1 MGPISIWHGKKLSS
15 YKTNPPASQEL
26 ALPDVGLDGEL
37 LLLLK
42 VLRDLVAELPDVSR
56 KPRLVLSQIVDLG
69 LDVLADAGDQKL
81 LDFAVHLGVGKLAII
96 KSQAQK
102 YWEYFCTGSERRS
115 VLDGVNLKGTKRH
128 QDSNTGGLG
137 GKQGCYLCAMLFHSP
152 VPQ

>member
-1 MGPISIWHGKKLSS
+1 MGPISIWYGKKLSS
-15 YKTNPPASQEL
+15 YNNNPPASQEL

-69 LDVLADAGDQKL
+69 LDVLADAGNQKL
-81 LDFAVHLGVGKLAII
+81 LDFAVHLKVEKLGII

-102 YWEYFCTGSERRS
+102 T
-115 VLDGVNLKGTKRH
+115 
-128 QDSNTGGLG
+128 LG
-137 GKQGCYLCAMLFHSP
+137 ALQ
-152 VPQ
+152 